1 MDASLEVV
9 CIDDEQFRSTRP
21 VAKLSL
27 ANNVDGYMK
36 SILNEIIVYYNN
48 YDIIIV
54 TTFQLVW
61 GVVVTQTIT
70 IILIIII

>member
-9 CIDDEQFRSTRP
+9 RIDDEQFRSTRP

-27 ANNVDGYMK
+27 ANDVDGYMK
-36 SILNEIIVYYNN
+36 SILNN

-70 IILIIII
+70 IIIIIIMCNYTY